1 VIVRLM
7 GEGQFSVDDAL
18 GARLEE
24 LDDEV
29 ARAVEANDERALWAG
44 LQALAEAVRDGGEK
58 LADEDLR
65 PSDAIIPPEDLS
77 LEEAR
82 ELLADE
88 GFIPDLP
95 PAA

>member
-1 VIVRLM
+1 MIVRLM
-7 GEGQFSVDDAL
+7 GEGQFLADDAL
-18 GARLEE
+18 RVRLDE

-29 ARAVEANDERALWAG
+29 ARAVEAGDERGLWSG
-44 LQALAEAVRDGGEK
+44 LQALADAVREGGEK
-58 LADEDLR
+58 LSDEDLR

-77 LEEAR
+77 LDEAR

-95 PAA
+95 IPS